1 MIVMSD
7 SADRLFRGRNAALL
21 PIFRKARALLG
32 GRLKCDVHVATIY
45 VGFSRNGQMVAAAYP
60 RQGEHLELALC
71 LTRDVQS
78 PLLYNA
84 AHLKWP
90 TMPVAVAI
98 RDEAS
103 LTAAEP
109 LIRQAAVQ
117 VANTT
122 RAATPR
128 QKPT

>member
-1 MIVMSD
+1 MSD
-7 SADRLFRGRNAALL
+7 SADTLFRGKNAALL
-21 PIFRKARALLG
+21 PIFRKARALLV

-45 VGFSRNGQMVAAAYP
+45 VGFSRNGHMVAAAYP
-60 RQGEHLELALC
+60 RQGDHFELALG
-71 LTRDVQS
+71 LARDVQS
-78 PLLYNA
+78 SLLYDA

-103 LTAAEP
+103 FAAAEP
-109 LIRQAAVQ
+109 LIRQAAEQ

-128 QKPT
+128 QKRT